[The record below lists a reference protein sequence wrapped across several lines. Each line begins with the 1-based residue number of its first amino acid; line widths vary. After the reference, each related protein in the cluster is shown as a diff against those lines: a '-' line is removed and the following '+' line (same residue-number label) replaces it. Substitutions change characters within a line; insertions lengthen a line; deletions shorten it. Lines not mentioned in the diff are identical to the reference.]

1 MVEHDENL
9 DILHGLAERI
19 RLVRGN
25 MSRADFAKTI
35 GVHLNTVGYYER
47 NQRTPDALVLIKIC
61 SKFAIKPEWLLF
73 GEGSVLDESKIEIE
87 SAQAGTLCAGQPLA
101 KVVVKSNTRAK
112 SSASQDHSDLYSADT
127 IKMAIK
133 LTEQAL
139 IDSNKSINP
148 EKKSALILAVCD
160 VLIDGNKENSVDNVI
175 KLIRLSA

>member
-47 NQRTPDALVLIKIC
+47 NQRTPDAFVLINIC
-61 SKFAIKPEWLLF
+61 SKFAIKPDWLLF
-73 GEGSVLDESKIEIE
+73 GEGPAIDEGRIKIE
-87 SAQAGTLCAGQPLA
+87 SARAGTLRAGQPLA
-101 KVVVKSNTRAK
+101 RVVVKN
-112 SSASQDHSDLYSADT
+112 T
-127 IKMAIK
+127 IKTQSRDTQDLSNSYKAEIVK
-133 LTEQAL
+133 IAVELTEQAL
-139 IDSNKSINP
+139 NDSNKSIGP
-148 EKKSALILAVCD
+148 KKKAEFIVAVCD
-160 VLIDGNKENSVDNVI
+160 ILIDSKEANSADRII